1 MRSRPLHKWGY
12 NPTSSILVIPAG
24 PRVRATPWCGPGSRP
39 GRERRMEQV
48 VTGGLS
54 LPNWES
60 TSCGDNCGF
69 YYIMLWYAASS
80 DGNNGG

>member
-1 MRSRPLHKWGY
+1 M
-12 NPTSSILVIPAG
+12 TA
-24 PRVRATPWCGPGSRP
+24 
-39 GRERRMEQV
+39 
-48 VTGGLS
+48 GLS

-80 DGNNGG
+80 DGNNGGGQGRQTFILLHSQIINSLNPSALKYNKI